1 MFPTIFREK
10 RCFPISPN
18 NQGTVKMSSA
28 EAIRLQNVV
37 FGYDPRTPVL
47 QVDELVVKAGKRVFL
62 YGPSGSGKTTL
73 LSVITGVL
81 QPQQGSCVVLDK
93 ELTTMSMSARDQHR
107 GSQMGYI
114 FQSFNLIPYLTV
126 RQNVALPCEAH
137 ERRRKHIVAATVAEE
152 VERLMR
158 RLGLEPYLDRPVTKL
173 STGQQQRVAIAR
185 AVIGRPSLVIADE
198 PTSSLDIDR
207 QQAFL
212 ELLFEVC
219 DEAGATLVFVSH
231 DRSLAE
237 RFDEKIALNEVN
249 QVCA

>member
-1 MFPTIFREK
+1 M
-10 RCFPISPN
+10 
-18 NQGTVKMSSA
+18 MSGS
-28 EAIRLQNVV
+28 EAIHLRNVV

-47 QVDELVVKAGKRVFL
+47 RVDELALKAGRRVFL

-73 LSVITGVL
+73 LGLITGVL
-81 QPQQGSCVVLDK
+81 QPEEGNCMVLGK

-126 RQNVALPCEAH
+126 RQNVALPCQAH
-137 ERRRKHIVAATVAEE
+137 ARRRKNIVAATVGEE
-152 VERLMR
+152 VERLVR
-158 RLGLEPYLDRPVTKL
+158 RLGLEPYLDRNVKKL

-198 PTSSLDIDR
+198 PTSSLDTDR

-219 DEAGATLVFVSH
+219 DEADATLVFVSH
-231 DRSLAE
+231 DRSLME
-237 RFDEKIALNEVN
+237 RFEERIALNEINRVYE
-249 QVCA
+249 